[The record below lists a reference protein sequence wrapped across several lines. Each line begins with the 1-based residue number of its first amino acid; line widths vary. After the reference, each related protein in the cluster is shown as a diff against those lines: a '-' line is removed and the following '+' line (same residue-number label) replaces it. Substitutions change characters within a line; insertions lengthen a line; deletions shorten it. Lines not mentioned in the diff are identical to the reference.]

1 LYKRKTKPLYAK
13 RKVVHEEE
21 DIIAYFR
28 CFEAAKAE
36 FNIKDEN
43 IWNTNETGWRIRCLN
58 SRVVFMFSDVLAV
71 YMLLPET
78 RESITLIECIS
89 ASGSYIPGFLIL
101 PS

>member
-1 LYKRKTKPLYAK
+1 LHKQKTKPLYAE
-13 RKVVHEEE
+13 RKVVYEEE

-28 CFEAAKAE
+28 RFEAAKAE

-43 IWNTNETGWRIRCLN
+43 IWNTDETGWRIGCLN
-58 SRVVFMFSDVLAV
+58 SRVVFTFPDVSVV

-89 ASGSYIPGFLIL
+89 AGGSYIPGFLIL
-101 PS
+101 PG